1 MGRGVPNEPGSRAA
15 ATGRRTSSAVAR
27 QRLRRLLE
35 ASGNDVLVGIDGGI
49 TRQNIGEVAKLGP
62 DLMVTGS
69 AVFDGKDPVGN
80 AEYMLEAVVSLLNR
94 RSSPRPTHLPRA
106 ASGGSSR

>member
-1 MGRGVPNEPGSRAA
+1 M
-15 ATGRRTSSAVAR
+15 
-27 QRLRRLLE
+27 
-35 ASGNDVLVGIDGGI
+35 LVGIDGGI

-80 AEYMLEAVVSLLNR
+80 AKYMLEAV
-94 RSSPRPTHLPRA
+94 A
-106 ASGGSSR
+106 EAIA